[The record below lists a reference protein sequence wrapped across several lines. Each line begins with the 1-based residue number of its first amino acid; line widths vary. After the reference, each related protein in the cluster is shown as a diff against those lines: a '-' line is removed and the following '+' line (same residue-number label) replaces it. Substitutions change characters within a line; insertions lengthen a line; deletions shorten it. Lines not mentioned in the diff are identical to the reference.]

1 MLDCKLSDD
10 FNPPRKIVITIIMIL
25 KTGIDIIEIHRIQ
38 AALDRHGERFLK
50 RVFTELETVEC
61 CGRAEALAARF
72 AAKEAAAKALGTGIG
87 PISWREVET
96 LHKWSGE
103 PYLVLHG
110 TAEKIAARLGLAVW
124 AVSLSHSRE
133 NAIAVVV
140 AASEELRN

>member
-1 MLDCKLSDD
+1 
-10 FNPPRKIVITIIMIL
+10 MIL
-25 KTGIDIIEIHRIQ
+25 KTGIDIIEIARIR

-50 RVFTELETVEC
+50 RVFTELELFEC
-61 CGRAEALAARF
+61 RGQAEALAVRF
-72 AAKEAAAKALGTGIG
+72 AAKEATSKALGTGIG

-110 TAEKIAARLGLAVW
+110 AAERIAEQRGLRVW

-133 NAIAVVV
+133 NGIAVVV
-140 AASEELRN
+140 ATSE